1 MAISTDLRPHGSPD
15 LDCWLGKVV
24 EAEILHR
31 YNVPVSFDP
40 SLFSREFF
48 LVLSVGRCRFCLT
61 EHSAALIL

>member
-40 SLFSREFF
+40 SLSSREFF